1 MIYLSIISFLIL
13 FVIIGNFFNN
23 GINIMTDAIQTKWL
37 RITLKVVLKLVT
49 LCGLAIGFI
58 AMIILTVVVN
68 TDTSDKRKK

>member
-1 MIYLSIISFLIL
+1 
-13 FVIIGNFFNN
+13 
-23 GINIMTDAIQTKWL
+23 MTDAIQTKWL